1 MAGAKLF
8 LAAAVGAAVLLLA
21 AGCGGGGGGTTGAQ
35 TTTSTTTTTT
45 TAATTTTTAS
55 GPAPSKAEYVSQM
68 KVIGQSLSTSLN
80 TLGAAKTAATA
91 ATALA
96 KVQTDLRSAA
106 DKLAAITPPD
116 AIKTQHGQLVKA
128 VRDFADELD
137 PVIKSLRA
145 GTMTALASVP
155 TLKGLTEIQTA
166 SNAISNKGYK
176 IGG

>member
-35 TTTSTTTTTT
+35 TTTSTTTT

-166 SNAISNKGYK
+166 STAISNKGYK

>member
-1 MAGAKLF
+1 MAGAKF
-8 LAAAVGAAVLLLA
+8 VLALAVGAAVLLLA
-21 AGCGGGGGGTTGAQ
+21 SGCGGGGSGTSTTT
-35 TTTSTTTTTT
+35 TTTSTTTTTP
-45 TAATTTTTAS
+45 ATTTTTAS
-55 GPAPSKAEYVSQM
+55 GQASSKAAYVARM

-96 KVQTDLRSAA
+96 KVQTDLRGAA

-116 AIKTQHGQLVKA
+116 AIKTQHGELVKA

-137 PVIKSLRA
+137 PVIKSLKA
-145 GTMTALASVP
+145 GKLTALASVP
-155 TLKGLTEIQTA
+155 TLKGLTEIQAA
-166 SNAISNKGYK
+166 STAISNKGYK

>member
-1 MAGAKLF
+1 
-8 LAAAVGAAVLLLA
+8 
-21 AGCGGGGGGTTGAQ
+21 
-35 TTTSTTTTTT
+35 
-45 TAATTTTTAS
+45 
-55 GPAPSKAEYVSQM
+55 
-68 KVIGQSLSTSLN
+68 VIGQSLSTSLN

-166 SNAISNKGYK
+166 STAISNKGYK